1 MPGINKNINIYNKKY
16 FNDKTVTL
24 DEDGKGFS
32 WEDEYGTN
40 HVYED
45 PSNRTLLRHDIT
57 GTDGTTQNYGQK
69 FASTQNAYITRL
81 WEPGRKA
88 GKKTAKTQQKQAK
101 TVPVN
106 NTPVQ
111 PQPASANQKV
121 IVVKDENGNDRKV
134 GVSSDTEVTALTGSA
149 VANSFAAI
157 AQAQVGDFWI
167 DKNNN
172 IHVVTQGDIDWS
184 KAQLEKQEETPPVKE
199 AEPEDDKEFSDSKE
213 NSESQ
218 TDLKTYLKGNLKSNV
233 GNGNELP
240 DDPEELRKEIA
251 GIEDKGMDRVIPSTS
266 RRYQELTKKLAEITG
281 DAADRAK
288 AVAAENAALGKNP
301 VLYKNPYD
309 AITETAASR
318 ERAEEDT
325 KNMEGRPKAIR
336 GILPEFLA
344 GDYGNYHKAKIVQ
357 KEYYDVYDDKGNLV
371 TKTPVDKEAA
381 EIMIDRAKYDNLEY
395 QMKPNPEYTRYF
407 IYDNDGRVYGASM
420 SEKEANYMKND
431 LDEET
436 KAERKRAWA
445 ELLGRS
451 LNSFAT
457 ANINSANDVLGQAN
471 VQSLH
476 QQDLEDRIK
485 GNNEL
490 YYKNELAKNE
500 NIRNLTKLSD
510 EELAKIVGNSN
521 NNVALLTYLIGEK
534 RVNNIMDIL
543 GKQELEQSAAQA
555 MAKWT
560 PEQKNAYYTWTA
572 LVNDRDINDKLAGLI
587 SGKTSID
594 YYANLWKKQTNIKL
608 AKDSAELQA
617 LEKAI
622 EAAGLQNKLTNAQ
635 VDVIRELVAE
645 QLQAAKLSNAQTIQQ
660 MATSSVDSLAKVI
673 DAIIPL

>member
-1 MPGINKNINIYNKKY
+1 MAEINKNIDIYNKKY

-24 DEDGKGFS
+24 DKDGKGFT
-32 WEDEYGTN
+32 WEDEFGTN

-57 GTDGTTQNYGQK
+57 GEDGTTQNYGQK
-69 FASTQNAYITRL
+69 FASTQNLYITTL
-81 WEPGRKA
+81 WEPGKKA
-88 GKKTAKTQQKQAK
+88 GKNAAKAQKKQAK
-101 TVPVN
+101 AVSVN
-106 NTPVQ
+106 NTPTQ
-111 PQPASANQKV
+111 PQVAPANQRV

-134 GVSSDTEVTALTGSA
+134 GVSSDTDVTALTGSA

-184 KAQLEKQEETPPVKE
+184 KAQLEKEKDIPPIK
-199 AEPEDDKEFSDSKE
+199 EPEAKADDDKEYSDSKE
-213 NSESQ
+213 YIKI
-218 TDLKTYLKGNLKSNV
+218 KTSLD
-233 GNGNELP
+233 NENRIP

-251 GIEDKGMDRVIPSTS
+251 QIEDKGMDRVTPATS
-266 RRYQELTKKLAEITG
+266 RRYQELTSKLADITG

-301 VLYKNPYD
+301 VLFKNPYN
-309 AITETAASR
+309 AITETAESR
-318 ERAEEDT
+318 KRAEDET
-325 KNMEGRPKAIR
+325 KNMEGKPKAIR

-344 GDYGNYHKAKIVQ
+344 GGYGNYPKVEK
-357 KEYYDVYDDKGNLV
+357 KEYYNVYDENGNLL
-371 TKTPVDKEAA
+371 TRDPVSKEAA
-381 EIMIDRAKYDNLEY
+381 EIMLDRAKNDNLQY
-395 QMKPNPEYTRYF
+395 QMKVDPDYNNYHVF
-407 IYDNDGRVYGASM
+407 DNNGRLYGVSN
-420 SEKEANYMKND
+420 SEVEANYMKND
-431 LDEET
+431 LDET
-436 KAERKRAWA
+436 SKAERKRAWA
-445 ELLGRS
+445 ELLGRG
-451 LNSFAT
+451 LDSFAT
-457 ANINSANDVLGQAN
+457 ANTNSANDILGQGS

-485 GNNEL
+485 GNNEV
-490 YYKNELAKNE
+490 YYENEKMKNE

-510 EELAKIVGNSN
+510 EELAKIIGNSN

-543 GKQELEQSAAQA
+543 GKQEIEQSAAKA
-555 MAKWT
+555 MADWT

-572 LVNDRDINDKLAGLI
+572 LVNNRDINDKLAGLI
-587 SGKTSID
+587 SGKTSMD
-594 YYANLWKKQTNIKL
+594 YYANLWKKQTNINL
-608 AKDSAELQA
+608 AKDSAELLA

-622 EAAGLQNKLTNAQ
+622 EAAGLQNKLTSAQ

>member
-1 MPGINKNINIYNKKY
+1 MPNINKNINIYNRNY

-57 GTDGTTQNYGQK
+57 GADGTTQNYGQK

-88 GKKTAKTQQKQAK
+88 GKKTAKTQQKQVN

-121 IVVKDENGNDRKV
+121 IVVKDENGNNRKV
-134 GVSSDTEVTALTGSA
+134 GVSSDTDVNALTGSA

-199 AEPEDDKEFSDSKE
+199 AEPEDDKGFSDSEE

-218 TDLKTYLKGNLKSNV
+218 TELKSNV
-233 GNGNELP
+233 GNSP
-240 DDPEELRKEIA
+240 KTPEEIKKEIA
-251 GIEDKGMDRVIPSTS
+251 IIEDNTSMGGMKTGTS
-266 RRYQELTKKLAEITG
+266 RRYQELTKEAADITG
-281 DAADRAK
+281 DAADKAK

-309 AITETAASR
+309 AIIESAAGR
-318 ERAEEDT
+318 ERAEEST
-325 KNMEGRPKAIR
+325 KNMEGHPKAIR
-336 GILPEFLA
+336 GILPDFLA
-344 GDYGNYHKAKIVQ
+344 GDYGNYHKAKIAQ
-357 KEYYDVYDDKGNLV
+357 KELYDVYDDKGELI
-371 TKTPVDKEAA
+371 TKTPVSKEAA

-395 QMKPNPEYTRYF
+395 QMKPNPEYTRYHV
-407 IYDNDGRVYGASM
+407 YDNNGRLYGSSM
-420 SEKEANYMKND
+420 SKTEADYMKND